1 VSEEPAAPA
10 ARSRTVA
17 TWLAL
22 LGGSLGLHRFY
33 LAGARDPWAWLHPWP
48 TLLGAYGF
56 WRMRTWGVDDARGSA
71 LVPLLG
77 VMLAATMLQAIVY
90 GLTSDERWAV
100 RHGARRGG
108 AGPAWPVL
116 VAVVIALAAGAS
128 IAVATIAFT
137 AQRYFEA
144 RAGVT

>member
-1 VSEEPAAPA
+1 MTAAPPAAS
-10 ARSRTVA
+10 ARSKTVA

-33 LAGARDPWAWLHPWP
+33 LHGMRDPWAWLHPWP
-48 TLLGAYGF
+48 TLVGAYGF

-77 VMLAATMLQAIVY
+77 IMLAATMLQAIVY
-90 GLTSDERWAV
+90 GLTSDERWAT
-100 RHGARRGG
+100 RHGSRPGG
-108 AGPAWPVL
+108 APAWPLVL
-116 VAVVIALAAGAS
+116 AVIIALAAGAS

-144 RAGVT
+144 RAAIR

>member
-1 VSEEPAAPA
+1 MSAAPA
-10 ARSRTVA
+10 RPRSKTVA

-33 LAGARDPWAWLHPWP
+33 LFGAHDPWAWLHPWP
-48 TLLGAYGF
+48 TLVGGYGF
-56 WRMRTWGVDDARGSA
+56 WRLREWGVDDARGSA

-90 GLTSDERWAV
+90 GLMSDERWAA
-100 RHGARRGG
+100 RYGARPGP
-108 AGPAWPVL
+108 AGPAWPAL

-137 AQRYFEA
+137 SQRYFEA
-144 RAGVT
+144 RTGLK